1 MRAPRDPGGI
11 GMTSQRTRDR
21 LVQRLRDN
29 GITNERVLE
38 AIASVPRH
46 TFVDE
51 ALAHRAYE
59 DTALPIGHGQ
69 TISQPFTVA
78 LMTQTLLD
86 VARPRILEVGTG
98 CGYQTAILAR
108 MRPDVRRIFTIER
121 LAALAARAEARLT
134 QLRIT
139 GARFRHGD
147 GYGGWPEEGPF
158 DGIMVTAA
166 PPEVPIALLEQLK
179 IGGRLVV
186 PVGGDDVQE
195 LKVVDRTERGF
206 HEDTVE
212 YVRFVPLVK
221 GKR

>member
-1 MRAPRDPGGI
+1 MTSPDLMGI
-11 GMTSQRTRDR
+11 GMTSKRTRDR
-21 LVQRLRDN
+21 LVQRLREN
-29 GITNERVLE
+29 GISNERVLA
-38 AIASVPRH
+38 AIGDVPRH
-46 TFVDE
+46 MFVDE

-59 DTALPIGHGQ
+59 DTALPIGNGQ
-69 TISQPFTVA
+69 TISQPFIVA

-86 VARPRILEVGTG
+86 VPRPRVLEVGTG
-98 CGYQTAILAR
+98 SGYQTAILAR
-108 MRPDVRRIFTIER
+108 LRPEIRRIFTIER
-121 LAALAARAEARLT
+121 LAVLAERAESRLRA
-134 QLRIT
+134 LRIT

-158 DGIMVTAA
+158 DGILVTAA
-166 PPEVPIALLEQLK
+166 PPVMPEVLLEQLK
-179 IGGRLVV
+179 VGGRLVV

-206 HEDTVE
+206 RMDTVE